1 MTLDYVQRANEIPLD
16 LKSKKLRLLVLD
28 ALEGGGRGHLGPA
41 LSLLEIVRALYDSV
55 LLHDPKSP
63 LLPIRDRFIL
73 SKGHGCLGLYAVL
86 ADRGYFPTSDLKDFC
101 RFNSNLGGHPERAT
115 LPGIEFST
123 GALGH
128 GLSVG
133 IGMAMAARLRAEK
146 WRTFVLLGDGELNEG
161 SVWEGAMHASQHQL
175 GALTVIVDFNRM
187 QASGEVDSIVSLEP
201 LASKWKAFGFDV
213 LEVNGHDIVDLS
225 RVLGS
230 SREPFGKPR
239 AVIAHT
245 VKGKGFASAENST
258 AWHHKAKISKDE
270 IFLLRNE
277 MSR

>member
-1 MTLDYVQRANEIPLD
+1 MTVDYVQLANEVSLD
-16 LKSKKLRLLVLD
+16 LKSKSLRLLVLD
-28 ALEGGGRGHLGPA
+28 AIEGGGRGHLGPA

-55 LLHDPKSP
+55 LIHDPESP

-86 ADRGYFPTSDLKDFC
+86 ADHGYFPTSNLKGFC
-101 RFNSNLGGHPERAT
+101 SFNSSLGGHPERVT
-115 LPGIEFST
+115 LPGVEFST

-161 SVWEGAMHASQHQL
+161 SIWEGAMHASQHQL
-175 GALTVIVDFNRM
+175 GNLTVIVDFNRM
-187 QASGEVDSIVSLEP
+187 QASGETDSVVSLEP

-213 LEVNGHDIVDLS
+213 IEVNGHDVAQLS
-225 RVLGS
+225 EVLGS
-230 SREPFGKPR
+230 CRKQAGKPR

-258 AWHHKAKISKDE
+258 TWHHRVKISMDE
-270 IFLLRNE
+270 ISLLRKE
-277 MSR
+277 MKT